1 MVFVEMG
8 LSYLPLLLSPHPY
21 EQDALLRLLLLA
33 TSHPDPSIAG
43 YALPFWYEL
52 AREGGREG
60 GGRGV
65 GERYGAVLQEL
76 VGVLVEK
83 MVYPEEAG
91 TDGRIEGGQ
100 GAGWDK
106 EEKEE
111 FEDFR
116 FKLVRA

>member
-1 MVFVEMG
+1 MG

-52 AREGGREG
+52 AKEGGRE

-65 GERYGAVLQEL
+65 GERHGAVLQEL
-76 VGVLVEK
+76 LGVLIEK

-91 TDGRIEGGQ
+91 TEGRVDGGQ
-100 GAGWDK
+100 GGGWDK
-106 EEKEE
+106 EEKED

-116 FKLVRA
+116 FKL